1 MTVVAFMIF
10 PARTNNFNVD
20 SLRGQAIAKQLRDTT
35 AEVQEQMGKRMFE
48 IALRLVKLFMTGGL
62 NNLLVFCSGKVP
74 TANDLLVGDDIVK
87 LKRCIYAAQRTGLP
101 PICTHNIV
109 DDHLDPVLSHLR
121 RCQLFNNRHDRV
133 KVIFH
138 PEFLSS
144 TNPLIGMD
152 YEEFVRGCHLGVFPS
167 YYEPWGY
174 TPGECTVMGIP
185 SITTNLSGFG
195 CFIGE
200 HVADPMSYGIYIVDR
215 RFKSPE
221 ESVQQLAQYMYDFAT
236 LSRRQRIIQRNR
248 TERLSDLLDWR
259 NLGIVSVIFSIQL
272 SNVFVSITEKPDKW
286 LFACF
291 IQRSCQKKLWLPN

>member
-1 MTVVAFMIF
+1 V
-10 PARTNNFNVD
+10 
-20 SLRGQAIAKQLRDTT
+20 
-35 AEVQEQMGKRMFE
+35 
-48 IALRLVKLFMTGGL
+48 
-62 NNLLVFCSGKVP
+62 
-74 TANDLLVGDDIVK
+74 
-87 LKRCIYAAQRTGLP
+87 
-101 PICTHNIV
+101 V
-109 DDHLDPVLSHLR
+109 DDHIDPVLAHAR

-133 KVIFH
+133 KLVFH

-185 SITTNLSGFG
+185 SVTTNLSGFG

-215 RFKSPE
+215 RFKNAE
-221 ESVQQLAQYMYDFAT
+221 ESVQQLAQYMFDFAS

-248 TERLSDLLDWR
+248 TERLSDLLDWK
-259 NLGIVSVIFSIQL
+259 NLGVYYRKARQVALHRMHPEILTDDSMAGSKMKFPRPISEPPSPTSSRATTPAPSEPGSDADSDID
-272 SNVFVSITEKPDKW
+272 EKELQILNSKDNSQ
-286 LFACF
+286 A
-291 IQRSCQKKLWLPN
+291 SS